1 MPGEAQMAEATG
13 TVRRL
18 TGRCLCGAVEYRVA
32 DAFRYAMN
40 CHCSQC
46 RRATGSAFKAFAGIP
61 AADFVL
67 VRGHAGLLVHGDR
80 AAAHDLHCGTCGSLL
95 GSVVREGRFV
105 HVTMGTLVDTPSIR
119 PSRHIF
125 VGSKAAWHEITD
137 DLPRH
142 EAFPDD

>member
-1 MPGEAQMAEATG
+1 MTEATA
-13 TVRRL
+13 RARHL
-18 TGRCLCGAVEYRVA
+18 TGRCLCGTVEYRVA
-32 DAFRYAMN
+32 DAFRYAMY

-61 AADFVL
+61 AADFSL
-67 VRGHAGLLVHGDR
+67 VRGEASLLVHGDP
-80 AAAHDLHCGTCGSLL
+80 AAAHDLHCGACGSLL

-125 VGSKAAWHEITD
+125 VGSKAPWYEITD

-142 EAFPDD
+142 EGFPDG